1 MSGPTE
7 CIHMTIEEFKK
18 EHEAT
23 CNLGFKHGADMVL
36 KLAKLVMRKDMY
48 DTMEEAVRA
57 CANYRDGKKQE
68 DAANAWVANKKKEY
82 GHER

>member
-1 MSGPTE
+1 
-7 CIHMTIEEFKK
+7 MTIEEFKK

-36 KLAKLVMRKDMY
+36 KMAKMVMPKDMY
-48 DTMEEAVRA
+48 EPMEWSVHA
-57 CANYRDGKKQE
+57 CSNYKEGKKQE
-68 DAANAWVANKKKEY
+68 DEAAAWASKKQKEF